1 MSDIRQFMVSPGRPQ
16 QPARNRRIVDSDE
29 SEDQHRRVRPRENAP
44 AAIVQ
49 PVVNVVDSSD
59 DMYVP
64 LPPAPVA
71 PVQVRTPDRA
81 GHLPSPQHQQPRTPR
96 RVTPQ
101 RNSRAPTSS
110 RRNRNQLIA
119 EAEEA
124 SSEVVESTTPD
135 ESEVDAADL
144 YRSAVMGVR
153 NRPNAM
159 QQVRCRHQGQSLPPA
174 DAFLQI
180 RADTAL
186 CASCAKFASFLRAFL

>member
-44 AAIVQ
+44 AVIVQ
-49 PVVNVVDSSD
+49 PVVNVADSSD

-71 PVQVRTPDRA
+71 PVQIRTPDRA
-81 GHLPSPQHQQPRTPR
+81 GDLPSPRHQQPRTPR

-159 QQVRCRHQGQSLPPA
+159 QQVQCCVRGNHCLPLMLC
-174 DAFLQI
+174 F
-180 RADTAL
+180 ADTG
-186 CASCAKFASFLRAFL
+186 